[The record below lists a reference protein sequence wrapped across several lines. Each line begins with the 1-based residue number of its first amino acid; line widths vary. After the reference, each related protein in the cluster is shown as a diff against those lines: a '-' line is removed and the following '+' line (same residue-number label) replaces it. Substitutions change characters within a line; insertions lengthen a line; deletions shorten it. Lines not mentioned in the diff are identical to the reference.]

1 MLIISKDPMSSFKAN
16 LPNEA
21 RRLFRMVCSAGF
33 EASKVHGR
41 QSVELSLLPEN
52 NWVEKGFVLT
62 GTAV

>member
-1 MLIISKDPMSSFKAN
+1 MLIISKDPMSSFDAN

-52 NWVEKGFVLT
+52 NWGKGGL
-62 GTAV
+62 